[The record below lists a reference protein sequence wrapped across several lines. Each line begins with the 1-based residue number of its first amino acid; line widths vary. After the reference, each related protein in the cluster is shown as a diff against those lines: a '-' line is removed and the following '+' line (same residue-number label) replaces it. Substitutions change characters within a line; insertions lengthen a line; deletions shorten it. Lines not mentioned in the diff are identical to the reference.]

1 MKKFKEVLTEIF
13 IDGLGGMATGL
24 FATLIIGT
32 IIAQIGTWIS
42 GINNPFWSF
51 IGGMIFLIGKLLKNH
66 DKGMAY
72 YNVGIAFFSA
82 MTWIILV

>member
-42 GINNPFWSF
+42 GIIP
-51 IGGMIFLIGKLLKNH
+51 
-66 DKGMAY
+66 A
-72 YNVGIAFFSA
+72 
-82 MTWIILV
+82 T